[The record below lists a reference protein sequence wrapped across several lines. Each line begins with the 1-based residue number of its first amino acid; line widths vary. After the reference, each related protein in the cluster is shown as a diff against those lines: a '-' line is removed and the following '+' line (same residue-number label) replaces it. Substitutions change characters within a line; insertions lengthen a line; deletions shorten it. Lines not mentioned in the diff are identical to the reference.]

1 MYRPISV
8 VNSVFLGG
16 GQFRGFVLCW
26 CWVLGLLPV
35 AGMHI
40 KLHGLFSSWR
50 HGDGC

>member
-1 MYRPISV
+1 V
-8 VNSVFLGG
+8 FFVFLLWEGV

-50 HGDGC
+50 HGGGC